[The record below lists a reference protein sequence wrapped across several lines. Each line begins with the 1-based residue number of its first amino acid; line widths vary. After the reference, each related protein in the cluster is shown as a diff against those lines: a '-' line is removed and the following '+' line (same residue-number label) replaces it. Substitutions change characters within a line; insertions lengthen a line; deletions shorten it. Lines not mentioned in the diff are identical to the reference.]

1 MSKSITLLRAI
12 EKIKIGTNRGRVN
25 TLVIESLLFLE
36 MVIDAV
42 IEDIKTMLRSES
54 ANKIFIEIK

>member
-1 MSKSITLLRAI
+1 MTSLIAI
-12 EKIKIGTNRGRVN
+12 ENISIGTKRGSVR

-36 MVIDAV
+36 IVMEAV

-54 ANKIFIEIK
+54 ASKILIETK

>member
-1 MSKSITLLRAI
+1 MTSLIAI
-12 EKIKIGTNRGRVN
+12 ENISIGTKRGSVR

-36 MVIDAV
+36 MVMEAV

-54 ANKIFIEIK
+54 ASKILIETK